1 MDKDIVL
8 SVIIPVYNTERY
20 LKKCLDSVALAL
32 ENFKYTYEVIV
43 INDGSTGNEE
53 KIIKE
58 YLDNKNFFYYKK
70 ENSGLANT
78 KNFGI
83 KKARG
88 KYLSFVDSDDYIDK
102 NFYNEAFNE
111 YITDKCLYDMIIYD
125 WETIDKKNNTKYI
138 VEAKNKKYDDD
149 KWGCI
154 DVMIMPSS
162 CNKIVKKELFDNL
175 EFPDGYI
182 YEDLGTTL
190 ILFCRSDK
198 VKYINKPYYKYYLSE
213 TSIMR
218 TDFNKKN
225 LQMIDIFDILFTR
238 IDSENYLSLDDNKK
252 MKCMVYTRRF
262 YESLLE
268 PISKQK
274 FSNRYSLFKLMCR
287 KIHNINSIMK
297 KNEYFL
303 KEIYYNRKIKIFFN
317 RLLISFLDKKLS
329 LFLTILINKN
339 IYYKLIHIK
348 YIDDVYFKPSVL
360 KGGLTLDG
368 K

>member
-1 MDKDIVL
+1 MDKDILL

-20 LKKCLDSVALAL
+20 LKKCLESVVLAL

-58 YLDNKNFFYYKK
+58 YCDNKKNFFYYKK
-70 ENSGLANT
+70 ENGGLANT
-78 KNFGI
+78 KNFGM

-88 KYLSFVDSDDYIDK
+88 KYLSFVDSDDYIDQ
-102 NFYNEAFNE
+102 NFYNEAFNK
-111 YITDKCLYDMIIYD
+111 YITDKCLYDIVIYD

-138 VEAKNKKYDDD
+138 VEAKNKTYDDD

-162 CNKIVKKELFDNL
+162 CNKIVKKELLNNL
-175 EFPDGYI
+175 EFPNGYI

-190 ILFCRSDK
+190 ILFCRTDK
-198 VKYINKPYYKYYLSE
+198 VKYINKPYYKYYLSDS
-213 TSIMR
+213 SIMR
-218 TDFNKKN
+218 TDFNEKN
-225 LQMIDIFDILFTR
+225 LQMIDIFGILFKR
-238 IDSENYLSLDDNKK
+238 LDKEKSLSFEDNQK

-274 FSNRYSLFKLMCR
+274 FSNRYTLFKLMCK
-287 KIHNINSIMK
+287 KIHSINSIMK
-297 KNEYFL
+297 TNKYFL
-303 KEIYYNRKIKIFFN
+303 KEIYNNRKIKVLFN
-317 RLLISFLDKKLS
+317 KFLLFCLS
-329 LFLTILINKN
+329 NNLILFLTFIINKE
-339 IYYKLIHIK
+339 IYYKFVHIK
-348 YIDDVYFKPSVL
+348 YTDDVYLKPSAL
-360 KGGLTLDG
+360 KRD
-368 K
+368 